1 MEQVNKTELGDE
13 NIYPDEKVL
22 RKVLGISFN
31 AYSRLLDIFNENGM
45 TYEWRYYRDG
55 KAWLCKVQKK
65 KKTIIWMSA
74 WKDFMKATIY
84 FPDRYTE
91 SLYDLNI
98 KEDKKEQITTT
109 KKVGKSIPFMFEIK
123 NEEVLNDLETVMK
136 YKISL
141 K

>member
-1 MEQVNKTELGDE
+1 MEQINNIELGDE
-13 NIYPDEKVL
+13 RIYPDEIVL
-22 RKVLGISFN
+22 RRVLGRAFSP
-31 AYSRLLDIFNENGM
+31 YSKLLDIFNENGM
-45 TYEWRYYRDG
+45 TYEWRYYRNG
-55 KAWLCKVQKK
+55 KSWLCKVQKNK
-65 KKTIIWMSA
+65 MTIIWMSA

-98 KEDKKEQITTT
+98 EEDKKEQITTT

-123 NEEVLNDLETVMK
+123 NEEVLKDLETVMK